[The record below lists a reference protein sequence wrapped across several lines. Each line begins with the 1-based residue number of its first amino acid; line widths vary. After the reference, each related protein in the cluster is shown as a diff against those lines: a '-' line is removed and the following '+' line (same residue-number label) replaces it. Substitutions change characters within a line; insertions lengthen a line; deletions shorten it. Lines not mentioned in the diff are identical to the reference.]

1 MNKNLKTHV
10 HTQKVNRSLFQLPS
24 MTPQGSLLFFFC
36 ELGNLN
42 IIETSYS
49 ILVPNLIMNVQN
61 TDADTISAD

>member
-49 ILVPNLIMNVQN
+49 IFGAKSYNECAKYRCRHN
-61 TDADTISAD
+61 